1 VRRRAA
7 VGGARHDGTAGGA
20 AVPMEARVGSRW
32 KSEVG
37 ADWAGEAAAT
47 GQMQRKT
54 KEMVWAGKK
63 VLGLK
68 LSKE

>member
-1 VRRRAA
+1 VAHSLTVRPEGRRC
-7 VGGARHDGTAGGA
+7 
-20 AVPMEARVGSRW
+20 RW
-32 KSEVG
+32 KPEVG
-37 ADWAGEAAAT
+37 ADWPGEVAVI
-47 GQMQRKT
+47 GPMQRKT

>member
-1 VRRRAA
+1 V
-7 VGGARHDGTAGGA
+7 VHGAA

-32 KSEVG
+32 KPEVG
-37 ADWAGEAAAT
+37 ADWAGEVAT
-47 GQMQRKT
+47 TGPMQRKT

-63 VLGLK
+63 VLGPK